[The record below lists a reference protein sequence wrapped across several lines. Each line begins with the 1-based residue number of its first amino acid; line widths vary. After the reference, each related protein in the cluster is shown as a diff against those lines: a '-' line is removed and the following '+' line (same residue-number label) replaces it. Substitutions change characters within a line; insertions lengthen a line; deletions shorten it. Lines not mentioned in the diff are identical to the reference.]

1 MVIGGQGEQGRL
13 VAQSYGLKRA
23 YIPQDVIA
31 WNPAIWDRY
40 TLSLEEEGFVKVSG
54 SHLNTQI
61 PVRSISPLTL
71 APCKADRCEQHVDFS
86 QTPIEAVFV
95 IHDHGM
101 DWGLSIQIILEI
113 LSSQG
118 GVLGTSRSRKWGE
131 SGIAE
136 GEKEIPLIL
145 TNPDVIWGS

>member
-1 MVIGGQGEQGRL
+1 
-13 VAQSYGLKRA
+13 
-23 YIPQDVIA
+23 
-31 WNPAIWDRY
+31 
-40 TLSLEEEGFVKVSG
+40 
-54 SHLNTQI
+54 
-61 PVRSISPLTL
+61 
-71 APCKADRCEQHVDFS
+71 
-86 QTPIEAVFV
+86 
-95 IHDHGM
+95 M